1 MHKFQIQNCIIMRYI
16 LKKLIIIQKTI
27 DYNLKNDD
35 ESLRS
40 DRNND
45 KGIFL
50 NLKIN
55 NRFKGVFLIKKSNR
69 RVMMIRAFFRH
80 ED

>member
-35 ESLRS
+35 ESLCS

-55 NRFKGVFLIKKSNR
+55 NRFKGVFFNKKIK
-69 RVMMIRAFFRH
+69 
-80 ED
+80 